1 MNATCSRCGESHA
14 VATYP
19 SINVAA
25 DPDLKARVR
34 DGSLFVWE
42 CPHCGARNLLKYQT
56 LYHDPAERLMVWL
69 LPGDAE
75 PPQAVADAVKE
86 LDGYTLRLVREV
98 GDLVEKVNIHACGL
112 DDVLVEMCKYVTRL
126 EMADQQKRPEIQD
139 APLKFFKM
147 DGPDNDLLP
156 PGRGDEG
163 RERGLPC
170 IRRRPRNPRAP
181 SGCPS
186 RARFRARGR
195 RLAGTVF
202 PLNTVQAEQQPDFPA
217 ELLVRTSQE
226 TPARRPFDPGDL
238 AGGGFPFLRPPAV
251 PFPDDQ
257 AVI

>member
-56 LYHDPAERLMVWL
+56 LYHDPSEKLMVWL

-75 PPQAVADAVKE
+75 PPQAVADAVRQ

-112 DDVLVEMCKYVTRL
+112 E
-126 EMADQQKRPEIQD
+126 RPRV
-139 APLKFFKM
+139 
-147 DGPDNDLLP
+147 LLP

-181 SGCPS
+181 SGGPS
-186 RARFRARGR
+186 RTRFRARGR
-195 RLAGTVF
+195 GLAGTVF
-202 PLNTVQAEQQPDFPA
+202 PLILT
-217 ELLVRTSQE
+217 
-226 TPARRPFDPGDL
+226 
-238 AGGGFPFLRPPAV
+238 
-251 PFPDDQ
+251 
-257 AVI
+257 